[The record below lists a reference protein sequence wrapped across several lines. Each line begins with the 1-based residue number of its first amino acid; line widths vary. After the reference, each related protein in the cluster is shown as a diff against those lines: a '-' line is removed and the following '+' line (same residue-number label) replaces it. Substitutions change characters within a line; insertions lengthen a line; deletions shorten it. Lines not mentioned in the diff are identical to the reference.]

1 MSDKCREVYAGH
13 GHDRAMGYKYR
24 RLDKDGRDVSD
35 LPGLWD
41 ESDCEIKMTNYPHPS
56 ITSGQ
61 HTNGPYSVWIRLPD
75 GGVDWIRSRER
86 TVHHT
91 VKAWIEMGIDWFTEV
106 EHER

>member
-1 MSDKCREVYAGH
+1 M
-13 GHDRAMGYKYR
+13 

-35 LPGLWD
+35 FPGLWD